1 MSLES
6 RTKMNLY
13 PPSINR
19 EDLEV
24 DAKEFLELYMDK
36 IYSRETIYKINEEK
50 RKREKMESEYEDK
63 LQKLENRFENLRKTI
78 KDYKKIMNEKGIKYN

>member
-1 MSLES
+1 
-6 RTKMNLY
+6 MNLY